1 MRPRSRWIRWAR
13 WAGLAIV
20 LLSLAL
26 ALGRDLPRRWL
37 ESQLAKALGGE
48 VHLAHFE
55 WPDNGVVVL
64 EGFRLQGSTLSPALG
79 RVLIERI
86 EAHASWSELLKGE
99 VNHLELVGFAAE
111 VDPTR
116 PLLAPGPTRPL
127 PFKTIAW
134 SGFTCICL
142 VTGDDTRQ
150 LAEFHFQARF
160 KNSPGFPGRFRGKL
174 LGLDLAD
181 AEAMLPLELPV
192 AARQQLEGLEFG
204 DLELAGTSRGNGQFA
219 LTLRGRPFAEA
230 VLHLEGGRL
239 DAKVTGID
247 LAALSVAGAPV
258 SAEGQGEIE
267 VYGTLD
273 EADLQL
279 RLGASTWRFGGS
291 TTRLGDTEL
300 LATYHRAAE
309 AEPAGYTVDVT
320 RLTIELLASDLPA
333 LPPAAS
339 TLLPA
344 RLDWQGRLFPA
355 RRAAEGQGTLQVPA
369 LGSFPFS
376 GQLAVEGLDLQLE
389 TPRLELARLLDLL
402 PEETA
407 EIGRAGFVQAK
418 ARLTGPLDAMAA
430 SGELSFEGLAPL
442 PELEN
447 LAGRTRWRWSAERP
461 PLLRFEGL
469 EGQTLARL
477 PVVDL
482 APLEINFRGSGSAD
496 VGRRSFEVK
505 KFELHTAELGA
516 VAGQAQAALPATA
529 SIGLSALVG
538 KARLEISGI
547 EVPTYLRIFGPN
559 PQPAG
564 LAFAG
569 RLMAT
574 VDVDKKADLPFEATG
589 NWRLAA
595 AGFAS
600 PAGDRVLEGLAFDGQ
615 IHARLDAEGVE
626 GADYHLRAEG
636 RSSGFQ
642 ILWGTLFGDF
652 STASLQLAAEAEG
665 RLGGPGPKLAIRLD
679 PGPGVQL
686 QGDLDAAGAY
696 HLKVLA
702 EDLEAVRRDWLL
714 PLFAQLAPLRL
725 AGRLELETRGDLPLS
740 GRALSARGRLQIQQG
755 ELQKDGIE
763 AEGLFLDFPF
773 DLEQSGETFV
783 GPRLSGRLGASR
795 LAFAGFEVPPLQSR
809 LHIEADTVRLEEAMA
824 IPFAGGQV
832 RLERVLA
839 SRLLAATP
847 RLETAITLEG
857 LSLAELAA
865 GAGFLPLEG
874 RLDGQLPRVVV
885 EGEKLEVDGGG
896 RIALFGG
903 EVEIG
908 DISGSDVFSPYPRL
922 RLSARF
928 RDLDLGQIT
937 QRFDFGEMQGIVEGE
952 IENCVIFRNVPL
964 SFRARVQSVP
974 RKGVKQSVDVKAVQ
988 NLTILGTGASTSV
1001 LDRGVQR
1008 FFKRYYYSRLG
1019 ITAELGNDVLLLRGL
1034 EERGGKELFLRGRP
1048 PFSIDIVNAQPGKTV
1063 SFLAMVRRLRSL
1075 DTSKAQTG
1083 R

>member
-1 MRPRSRWIRWAR
+1 MIPRSRWDWWAR
-13 WAGLAIV
+13 WAVLAFV
-20 LLSLAL
+20 LVSLAL
-26 ALGRDLPRRWL
+26 VLVHDLPRRFV
-37 ESQLAKALGGE
+37 EGQLAKALGGE
-48 VHLAHFE
+48 VHVAFFE

-64 EGFRLQGSTLSPALG
+64 EGFSLQGSTFSPALG
-79 RVLIERI
+79 RVLIQRI

-111 VDPTR
+111 IDPTR

-134 SGFTCICL
+134 SGLTCLCL

-150 LAEFHFQARF
+150 LAELHFKARF
-160 KNSPGFPGRFRGKL
+160 KNAPGFPGRFQGKL
-174 LGLDLAD
+174 IGLDLAD
-181 AEAMLPLELPV
+181 AEALLPLDLPV
-192 AARQQLEGLEFG
+192 AARQQLEGLELG
-204 DLELAGTSRGNGQFA
+204 DLKLEGTSRGNGNFA
-219 LTLRGRPFAEA
+219 LTVQGRPFQEA
-230 VLHLEGGRL
+230 LLSLEDGRL
-239 DAKVTGID
+239 DAKITGID
-247 LAALSVAGAPV
+247 LAALSAAGAPV
-258 SAEGQGEIE
+258 GAEGEGAIE
-267 VYGTLD
+267 VHGTLD
-273 EADLQL
+273 EANLQL
-279 RLGASTWRFGGS
+279 RLGASTWRFAGS
-291 TTRLGDTEL
+291 TIRLGDTEL
-300 LATYHRAAE
+300 VATYHRAAE
-309 AEPAGYTVDVT
+309 AEPEGHNLEVT
-320 RLTIELLASDLPA
+320 RLALELLASDLPA
-333 LPPAAS
+333 LPPEAS
-339 TLLPA
+339 SLLPL
-344 RLDWQGRLFPA
+344 RLDWQGRLFLA
-355 RRAAEGQGTLQVPA
+355 RRAAEGSGILQIPS
-369 LGSFPFS
+369 LGNFPFS
-376 GQLAVEGLDLQLE
+376 GQLAAEGLELQLE
-389 TPRLELARLLDLL
+389 TPRLELARLLDLV
-402 PEETA
+402 PDKTA
-407 EIGRAGFVQAK
+407 EIGRAGFVRAK
-418 ARLTGPLDAMAA
+418 AQLTGPSDALAA
-430 SGELSFEGLAPL
+430 SGDLVFEGMAPV

-447 LAGRTRWRWSAERP
+447 LAGRTRWRWSAESP
-461 PLLRFEGL
+461 GLLRFEGL

-477 PVVDL
+477 PVAGL
-482 APLEINFRGSGSAD
+482 APLEVDFRGSGSAD
-496 VGRRSFEVK
+496 AGRRSFELK
-505 KFELHTAELGA
+505 SFELRTAELGA
-516 VAGQAQAALPATA
+516 VTGRVKAALPAETSA
-529 SIGLSALVG
+529 GLAALV
-538 KARLEISGI
+538 ADAHLELSGI
-547 EVPTYLRIFGPN
+547 DVPTYLRVFG
-559 PQPAG
+559 QDVKPAG
-564 LAFAG
+564 LDFVG
-569 RLMAT
+569 RLAAT
-574 VDVDKKADLPFEATG
+574 FDVDKKADLPFEATG
-589 NWRLAA
+589 SWRLAA

-615 IHARLDAEGVE
+615 VQARLDAEVGE
-626 GADYHLRAEG
+626 GTGYHLRAEG

-652 STASLQLAAEAEG
+652 STAALELAVDAEG
-665 RLGGPGPKLAIRLD
+665 RLGEAGPKLAFRLD

-686 QGDLDAAGAY
+686 AGDLDAAGAY

-714 PLFAQLAPLRL
+714 PLFANLAPLRL
-725 AGRLELETRGDLPLS
+725 AGRLELETRGDLPVS
-740 GRALSARGRLQIQQG
+740 GRPLSARGRLQIQQG
-755 ELQKDGIE
+755 ELQKDNLE

-773 DLEQSGETFV
+773 DLEQSGETWK
-783 GPRLSGRLGASR
+783 GPSLSGRLGASR
-795 LAFAGFEVPPLQSR
+795 LAFAGFRVPPLESR
-809 LHIEADTVRLEEAMA
+809 LHIEADSVRLEEAMA

-839 SRLLAATP
+839 SRLLAENP
-847 RLETAITLEG
+847 RLETAIGLEG

-885 EGEKLEVDGGG
+885 EGEKLEVEGGG

-974 RKGVKQSVDVKAVQ
+974 RKGVSQTVDVKAVQ

-1019 ITAELGNDVLLLRGL
+1019 MTAELGNDVLLLRGL